1 MGAGARRSEPV
12 CVRRKGVSHLGRC
25 ESDSNPR
32 RRGTAVRP
40 TSDRDPAESGGPGMT
55 FDAAERATFA
65 ALADVLV
72 PAAEGMPAA
81 SAVDIAGTGLDRVL
95 RARPDLEAPLAR
107 ILAVGIVGEAMD
119 RGRGGQ
125 RDDPAGF
132 EALALGGTGGGHHS
146 NPGGGAPP
154 RPRARGSGA

>member
-1 MGAGARRSEPV
+1 
-12 CVRRKGVSHLGRC
+12 
-25 ESDSNPR
+25 
-32 RRGTAVRP
+32 
-40 TSDRDPAESGGPGMT
+40 MT
-55 FDAAERATFA
+55 FDAAQRATFA

-119 RGRGGQ
+119 RVRDVQ

-132 EALALGGTGGGHHS
+132 EALALAATGGYYTDSRVRDLIGY
-146 NPGGGAPP
+146 PGQTYDASRVREPDIDASDPMLRRVVERGPVY
-154 RPRARGSGA
+154 RPTPAARDTPTPSSAG